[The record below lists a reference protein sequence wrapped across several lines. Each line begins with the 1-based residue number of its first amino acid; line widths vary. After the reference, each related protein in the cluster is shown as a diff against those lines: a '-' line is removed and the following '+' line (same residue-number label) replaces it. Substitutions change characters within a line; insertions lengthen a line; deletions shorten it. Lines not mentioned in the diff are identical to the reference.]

1 VTAADFELLTAAEA
15 ECMLRRRLRLFL
27 AAGADPCGGL
37 ILAAQ
42 IEVSEDTAVH
52 LLEQGLSAD
61 LTLRL
66 LY

>member
-1 VTAADFELLTAAEA
+1 
-15 ECMLRRRLRLFL
+15 MLRRRLRLFL
-27 AAGADPCGGL
+27 AAGADPCGAL